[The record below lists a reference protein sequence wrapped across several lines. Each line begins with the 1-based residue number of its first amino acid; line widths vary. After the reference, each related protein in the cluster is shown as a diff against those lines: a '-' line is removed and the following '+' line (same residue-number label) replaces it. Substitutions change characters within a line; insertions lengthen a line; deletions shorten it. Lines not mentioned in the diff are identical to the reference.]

1 MSKSTPIRLEE
12 LYRLMKPTSPEALPQ
27 VNDPAAPPV
36 LMMYFLPALTKAC
49 TFEASSAGV
58 IPAQFSEVQSPV
70 ANAQVR
76 VLFGMACVTGSE
88 APLAVVC
95 CAPVFQFASTVM
107 SLYGL
112 KMRLEVQVLHGVGV
126 GVALVGVGVGPDV
139 QLPSLTQGCPLPAG
153 PLLVSGS
160 LFCVQNAA

>member
-76 VLFGMACVTGSE
+76 VEFGIACVTGSE

-112 KMRLEVQVLHGVGV
+112 KTKLGFVQLVQGVGV
-126 GVALVGVGVGPDV
+126 GVGFGVDVGVGVGPAV
-139 QLPSLTQGCPLPAG
+139 QAPSGIQGSPLPEA
-153 PLLVSGS
+153 PLLVAGDW
-160 LFCVQNAA
+160 FCE